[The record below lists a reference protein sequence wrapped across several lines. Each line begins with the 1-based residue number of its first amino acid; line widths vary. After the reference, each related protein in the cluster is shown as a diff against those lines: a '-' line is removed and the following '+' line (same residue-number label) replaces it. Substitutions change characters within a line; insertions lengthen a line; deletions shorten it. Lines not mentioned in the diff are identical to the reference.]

1 MSRATSEP
9 SGTHGL
15 NRSNPPVGNAT
26 TRTPKVDLHSEI
38 GASDI
43 TRPVSN
49 VEIKEAVHKLRRTL

>member
-1 MSRATSEP
+1 MA
-9 SGTHGL
+9 L

-43 TRPVSN
+43 TRCVKCRN
-49 VEIKEAVHKLRRTL
+49 QEAVHKLRRTL